1 MTPKK
6 SPHLQLFFAILL
18 VLLVG
23 TAGYL
28 LLEDGWTVLDA
39 LYMTVI
45 TITTIGYG
53 EVHNLSTAS
62 RIFTIGL
69 IFTGLGVAAV
79 FATQV
84 AKMIVQSGIKNLYE
98 KRKMNEKINN
108 LQSHTIICGYGR
120 IGRSISLKLF
130 ELGLDFV
137 ILDTS
142 EEKLSEAE
150 QRGYLTMHGDAAVD
164 GVLLSAGIGRAEYI
178 VLCINNDAD
187 NINISLASRELNPDI
202 FIVARGT
209 DPTIEYR
216 MLRAGANTVVYP
228 MTLGGEQIAHILAR
242 HAGVAPSDNKS
253 TASHDVMG
261 YSLKIF
267 PYLEAEPLKVAE
279 ALKRTNSTKAL
290 VLHRADREDVENPND
305 NEVME
310 HGDSLLVLVRSEK
323 CSKTNI
329 EETVT
334 WSEDLLL
341 GIPSIDAEHRV
352 LVKYAEDFHK
362 AVNEGKEGE
371 TIARL
376 FDRLLEYT
384 TIHFAREEG
393 FMQKRGYPDI
403 EEHMKEHRRITRE
416 VMELNRDK
424 RYVFSESVDK
434 FLQDWIINHI
444 NHTDRK
450 YVKFMLENKK

>member
-1 MTPKK
+1 MSPKTR
-6 SPHLQLFFAILL
+6 PHLQLLIAILL

-28 LLEDGWTVLDA
+28 LLEKGWTVLDA

-53 EVHNLSTAS
+53 EVHNLSPAS
-62 RIFTIGL
+62 RVFTIGL

-79 FATQV
+79 FATQI
-84 AKMIVQSGIKNLYE
+84 AKLIVQSGIKNLYE
-98 KRKMNEKINN
+98 KRKMNDKINK
-108 LQSHTIICGYGR
+108 LQAHTLICGYGR

-137 ILDTS
+137 ILDTN
-142 EEKLSEAE
+142 EETLNEAE
-150 QRGYLTMHGDAAVD
+150 QRGYLTMNGDAAVD
-164 GVLLSAGIGRAEYI
+164 GVLLSAGIERADYI

-202 FIVARGT
+202 FIVARGS

-242 HAGVAPSDNKS
+242 HAGVTPANGKQA
-253 TASHDVMG
+253 TAQDVMG
-261 YSLKIF
+261 YSLRIF
-267 PYLEAEPLKVAE
+267 PHLEDEPLKVAN
-279 ALKRTNSTKAL
+279 ALKSTNALKAL
-290 VLHRADREDVENPND
+290 VLHRAIGDDLENPD
-305 NEVME
+305 SEEIME
-310 HGDSLLVLVRSEK
+310 HGDSLLVLVRNEK

-329 EETVT
+329 AETVT

-341 GIPSIDAEHRV
+341 GIPSIDSEHRV
-352 LVKYAEDFHK
+352 LVKYAEDFQK
-362 AVNEGKEGE
+362 AVIEGKEGE
-371 TIARL
+371 AIAKL

-384 TIHFAREEG
+384 TSHFAREEG

-444 NHTDRK
+444 NNTDRK